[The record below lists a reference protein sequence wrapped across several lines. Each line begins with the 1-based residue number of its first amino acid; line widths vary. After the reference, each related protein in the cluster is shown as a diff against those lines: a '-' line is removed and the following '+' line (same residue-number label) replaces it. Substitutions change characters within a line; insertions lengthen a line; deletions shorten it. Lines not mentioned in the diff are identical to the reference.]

1 MNTKNILVRTID
13 NMSPLVV
20 NHQDMVHVQTAAAST
35 TSNSSRQEPSS
46 SLVVVGPPPFSFC
59 AHPIHL
65 HSLIRLVNLSTI
77 LKSRFQSCFVCQE
90 RISLV
95 AAKEIVTCVA
105 CGVFS
110 HRSCLLPKVVGE
122 EEDEYHSLSI
132 KHKKQ
137 INQNCDNRGGGG
149 DNDDDDYNYTNRHGR
164 IVEKCKVN
172 LHLSKD
178 RCHYLQTCMLA
189 SATTPVEEG
198 NIDKVLSSKN
208 GTSNLKDCESTS
220 FIDSGGDLWH
230 QTHDHEALVE
240 EATVVANNVGSSGN
254 YHGNQD
260 GYNDQQQDN
269 SHVECANNDDDD
281 DRSPKSFTTQEQQRE
296 WKQSLAKL
304 SRLLHIHDIFS
315 SQGQTDASNSMSDI
329 SSPQQGQNVV
339 CEGNMNAMMSSV
351 SGQQQKDATTIDSKI
366 IMQRISQNL
375 QSNMHD
381 IVETSRVTV
390 DTEEDISAT
399 ILDVSHNSIKENST
413 REGSFM
419 KGTWQVLQKTN
430 NTRKSLGVASIAG
443 SIAGATAGLI
453 VAGPAGAYV
462 GSKIG
467 QVVGV
472 AGVLIEGTM
481 SVGVLVAGVT
491 GTVFTVKQL
500 QNEEKRLL
508 TIGGKGSEQVVLVRP
523 NVTVDPIWNDITKR
537 VRRSAPKDSG
547 GLMDGF
553 PFFGDKVGEATK
565 KERERRDRE
574 IAFSKEDEINTKE
587 KVFLLVASSLNDKRC
602 LPGYVYRELIYEV
615 KRRVEGRKQHAR
627 NNLPLKGRTVQDIT
641 RETRQDVHG
650 IIKHITATLLEVRP
664 GFSSSPRITELSAMA
679 VETIVFGEIYDDV
692 FEEICDETR
701 QQDINLET
709 KFSSLESEAK
719 AKDVDLQKH
728 ISHEA
733 IISIRRLPLY
743 HSVGDKLRCCVE
755 LLEFVSQSGMNH
767 NMGADFLL
775 TLVCQHLAI
784 AAIPHLNAE
793 CAFLEEFAKDE
804 QLLQGKEGYALVT
817 IQASIHFLNASD
829 DIIQDVFLVLDWE

>member
-20 NHQDMVHVQTAAAST
+20 NHEDMAHVQTAAAST
-35 TSNSSRQEPSS
+35 SSNSSISRQEPSS
-46 SLVVVGPPPFSFC
+46 SLVVVGPAPFSFC

-110 HRSCLLPKVVGE
+110 HRSCLLPIVVAE
-122 EEDEYHSLSI
+122 EEDEYHSWSI
-132 KHKKQ
+132 KHKNQ
-137 INQNCDNRGGGG
+137 IKQNCDNRGGG
-149 DNDDDDYNYTNRHGR
+149 DNDDGDYNYTNRHGR

-172 LHLSKD
+172 LQLSKD
-178 RCHYLQTCMLA
+178 RCHYLQTYMIA
-189 SATTPVEEG
+189 SAT
-198 NIDKVLSSKN
+198 
-208 GTSNLKDCESTS
+208 TSNLKDCESTS
-220 FIDSGGDLWH
+220 SIDSGGDLWH
-230 QTHDHEALVE
+230 EKHDDEDLVE
-240 EATVVANNVGSSGN
+240 EATVVANNVGSSGDN
-254 YHGNQD
+254 HDNQGGN
-260 GYNDQQQDN
+260 GVKQQDN
-269 SHVECANNDDDD
+269 SHVECANNDQD
-281 DRSPKSFTTQEQQRE
+281 DRSPKFFTTQEQQRE

-304 SRLLHIHDIFS
+304 SRLLHIHNIFS
-315 SQGQTDASNSMSDI
+315 SQGQSDASNGMSDI

-351 SGQQQKDATTIDSKI
+351 SEQQQKDATTIDSKI
-366 IMQRISQNL
+366 IMQRISRNL

-381 IVETSRVTV
+381 IVETSCATV

-399 ILDVSHNSIKENST
+399 ILDVSHNSIMKENST

-472 AGVLIEGTM
+472 AGVLIEGTV
-481 SVGVLVAGVT
+481 SVGVLFAGVT

-523 NVTVDPIWNDITKR
+523 NVTVDPIWNDITTR
-537 VRRSAPKDSG
+537 VRRSYPKDSG

-615 KRRVEGRKQHAR
+615 KRRVEGRKQHTR

-679 VETIVFGEIYDDV
+679 VETLVFGEIYDDV
-692 FEEICDETR
+692 FDEICDETR

-719 AKDVDLQKH
+719 TKDVDLQKH
-728 ISHEA
+728 ISQEA
-733 IISIRRLPLY
+733 IISIRRLPFY

-755 LLEFVSQSGMNH
+755 LLEFVSQSGTNH

-775 TLVCQHLAI
+775 TLVCQHLAV

-829 DIIQDVFLVLDWE
+829 DIIQDVFLVQD